1 MHIYM
6 IIKMYSPSTRSL
18 FPFSGGIHCIV
29 LVAIL
34 GFWHSSG
41 FGELLQINAVRWVS
55 SEFDLTKAGGNPAIG
70 YLGIRYNQSIILWFS
85 GANDASWAE
94 IALPNNFPYPLE
106 KTSLGAANDHGFF
119 FNNPDDSFLNNAVL
133 VFSLGGGFSS
143 WQELNEMVPA
153 NHTYTIRFGDGDLGT
168 QEGTIFLQDDSAY
181 FSSPNWATAS
191 DSSLETLARG
201 DSSADMK
208 LGIKESGEWQITIQD
223 SGYRRIVLSPPF
235 HTNELVLPANTF
247 QPGLTYSAMFYRSGP
262 VRESWSFGNYTRQ
275 SSINSIPL
283 VHSSLGVDERIWFQ
297 TLAPRLKY
305 KTRDSA
311 TWTGQTTRLNVELES
326 NPGYSGLLEFTES
339 LNNAPVW
346 TSVTSPIS
354 FDANGIGNLTLEKTG
369 DFREQWD
376 QRLFFR
382 VRNSRPPVEAPDFM
396 PIP

>member
-1 MHIYM
+1 M

-106 KTSLGAANDHGFF
+106 KTTLGAANDHGFF

-283 VHSSLGVDERIWFQ
+283 VHSSLGVDEIIWFQ

-311 TWTGQTTRLNVELES
+311 TWTGQATRLNVELES

-339 LNNAPVW
+339 LNSAPVW

>member
-106 KTSLGAANDHGFF
+106 KTTLGAANDHGFF

>member
-1 MHIYM
+1 M
-6 IIKMYSPSTRSL
+6 IIKIYSTSMHSL
-18 FPFSGGIHCIV
+18 FPYSGGIHCIV

-55 SEFDLTKAGGNPAIG
+55 NKFDLTKAGGNPANG
-70 YLGIRYNQSIILWFS
+70 YLGIRYGQSIILYFS
-85 GANDASWAE
+85 GANDASTAE
-94 IALPNNFPYPLE
+94 ISLADNFPYPLE
-106 KTSLGAANDHGFF
+106 KTTLGAANDHGFF

-133 VFSLGGGFSS
+133 VFSLGGEFSS

-153 NHTYTIRFGDGDLGT
+153 NHTYTIRFSGGDLGP
-168 QEGTIFLQDDSAY
+168 QVGTIFLQDDFAY
-181 FSSPNWATAS
+181 FSSPTWATAS

-201 DSSADMK
+201 DSSADMN
-208 LGIKESGEWQITIQD
+208 LGINEPGEWQITILD
-223 SGYRRIVLSPPF
+223 SGYRGIVLSPPL

-247 QPGLTYSAMFYRSGP
+247 QPGLTYSAMFYRNGP
-262 VRESWSFGNYTRQ
+262 MLDSWSFGNYTRQ

-283 VHSSLGVDERIWFQ
+283 VHSAMGVQETIWFQ
-297 TLAPRLKY
+297 TIAPRLKFRA
-305 KTRDSA
+305 RDSA
-311 TWTGQTTRLNVELES
+311 TWTGQATRLDVEVES
-326 NPGYSGLLEFTES
+326 NPGYTGVLEFTES
-339 LNNAPVW
+339 LNSAPVW
-346 TSVTSPIS
+346 TSVTRPIS

-369 DFREQWD
+369 DFRDQWD